1 MLLLFFEAYIRNL
14 KIYTSALALPQL
26 IKYIYNNGT
35 DEVIRRGKKI
45 FSLGYVELVEN
56 DELLNS
62 VVFRMRDDTYNTF
75 YKVYLS
81 RYNNIQTLSLRCTCP
96 YNLGDICRHE
106 AAALF
111 RLQEMIDNNQL
122 GETET
127 EYKQQHTVVKLKQ
140 LELRSIKLLAAPD
153 ILTIAEDFL
162 RTYKANI
169 TEAANDIVKAE
180 LNYEG
185 ETYNLQF
192 RRNDERNLDTSCNC
206 NTETHYPLCVH
217 KVIVLLQ
224 LMHNHGPNFFDSIS
238 NRDREKNK
246 LLALYG
252 YTVDDNL
259 EGKFEFTFRD
269 GKPFLRVLDPSI
281 KRVAAPAQ
289 PERKPF
295 QMPVQKEKEVLVEEE
310 PATTIQ
316 YQKLGVVLRQDAQQ
330 YPFIQADAVKGETDE
345 GQKYFTG
352 KIEKLDLTKFVNT
365 EDVSEDDKMLLQ
377 HLRKLLPSEVTRY
390 LNRNS
395 PFSGIWENIIQQH
408 NDDLPEE
415 TRYLITEYLL
425 PKYKKLFS
433 ETSEGNFAFSLPQQ
447 KQFVTANIE
456 PAVFSNQYIQPQFI
470 ISHKDNTYEVKCF
483 VKLLSS
489 VVPLK
494 ENAMVSPLVFQH
506 ENTFYLWQTT
516 EDVLLAERFL
526 TEGKLV
532 ITEEDWG
539 KQLVEFILPLT
550 KQYDVQ
556 FSGIQK
562 EELKNIK
569 PEMRLMIKEKSDYLL
584 FQPFFNYN
592 GFDVKPEDKD
602 RIIVPSAGKL
612 VIIHRNEEV
621 EKSLIKKIENLHS
634 SFIHTDDNSLA
645 LKGAD
650 VLKNNWFFLFADA
663 VKDMNIPVY
672 GFDALKKYRF
682 NTAKPSTKIFISSN
696 TDWFDARID
705 IHFGEQKV
713 TVADVK
719 KALANKQQF
728 VPLQDGTLGI
738 LPEDWIRRYSMLF
751 AVGEGKAANIKLS
764 KYHFGVIEELYAQ
777 RNEEEIFFKLEEK
790 YERLKEHHSVKQIDP
805 PDHLSHVL
813 RPYQVSGFQ
822 WLNYL
827 SEVNWGG
834 ILADDMGLGKTVQAL
849 SFLHHY
855 KTEHGRLRALVVC
868 PTSLM
873 FNWEN
878 EIKKFT
884 PLLSW
889 YIHHGSTRSQQLD
902 AFYKSDIVITTY
914 GTLRSDIQLF
924 TEAEFDYVIL
934 DESQA
939 IKNPHSKVTKAATLL
954 NAKNR
959 LCMSGTPLQNNTFDM
974 YAQMNFL
981 NPGMLGSMEFFRQE
995 FAIPIDKFGEKE
1007 QKEHLRKLLY
1017 PFILRRT
1024 KEQVAKDLPE
1034 KSEMILFCE
1043 MGEEQRK
1050 IYDAYRN
1057 DYRDKILGTVE
1068 DKGVGKSQLTILQG
1082 LMKLRQICDS
1092 PSIINDDEKYPNV
1105 SVKLE
1110 ELGREISENIGNH
1123 KALVFSQFLGML
1135 ALIKEKMKEL
1145 GIEYAYFDGSTSAAD
1160 REKAIQRFQTDENCR
1175 VFLISLKAGGVGLN
1189 LTAAD
1194 YVYIVDPWW
1203 NPAVEQQAIDRTHRI
1218 GQTKNIFAYRMI
1230 CQDTVEDKILKLQE
1244 RKRALA
1250 ADLITDDTS
1259 FVKSLTKEDVEYL
1272 FS

>member
-1 MLLLFFEAYIRNL
+1 
-14 KIYTSALALPQL
+14 LALPHL

-45 FSLGYVELVEN
+45 FSSGYVEMIEN
-56 DELLNS
+56 DELLGS
-62 VVFRMRDDTYNTF
+62 IVFRVRDDAYNTF
-75 YKVYLS
+75 YKVYIS
-81 RYNNIQTLSLRCTCP
+81 RYNSIQNLSLRCSCP

-106 AAALF
+106 AGALF

-127 EYKQQHTVVKLKQ
+127 AYRQQHTVVRIKQ
-140 LELRSIKLLAAPD
+140 LEIRSIKLLSAPD
-153 ILTIAEDFL
+153 ALPAAEDYL
-162 RTYKANI
+162 RSNKANI

-180 LNYEG
+180 LNYEDDM
-185 ETYNLQF
+185 YALQF
-192 RRNDERNLDTSCNC
+192 RRNEERNLDTSCSC
-206 NTETHYPLCVH
+206 DSETHYPLCLH
-217 KVIVLLQ
+217 KVIVLMQ
-224 LMHNHGPNFFDSIS
+224 LLNNYGASFFDTIS

-252 YTVDDNL
+252 YTVGDDI

-269 GKPFLRVLDPSI
+269 GKPFLRVLDPTI
-281 KRVAAPAQ
+281 KRVVAP
-289 PERKPF
+289 PVENRKPLF
-295 QMPVQKEKEVLVEEE
+295 VPVQKEVLVEEKM
-310 PATTIQ
+310 PVVTQ
-316 YQKLGVVLRQDAQQ
+316 YQKLGVVLKYDALQ
-330 YPFIQADAVKGETDE
+330 YPFIQADAIKGEVNE
-345 GQKYFTG
+345 EVKEFSG
-352 KIEKLDLTKFVNT
+352 KTEKLDLTKFVNT
-365 EDVSEDDKMLLQ
+365 EDLNEEDKMLIQ
-377 HLRKLLPSEVTRY
+377 QLRKLLPSEVTRY

-395 PFSGIWENIIQQH
+395 PFSGIWENITQQYS
-408 NDDLPEE
+408 DELPEE
-415 TRYLITEYLL
+415 TRHLIIEYLL

-433 ETSEGNFAFSLPQQ
+433 EVSESNFAFTLPQQ
-447 KQFVTANIE
+447 KPFITANLQ
-456 PAVFSNQYIQPQFI
+456 PAILSNQYIQPQFVV
-470 ISHKDNTYEVKCF
+470 SYKSNMYEITCY
-483 VKLLSS
+483 VKLLNA
-489 VVPLK
+489 VVSLT
-494 ENAMVSPLVFQH
+494 ENEIASPLVFKH
-506 ENTFYLWQTT
+506 ENTFYLWQKTD
-516 EDVLLAERFL
+516 DVLLAERFL
-526 TEGKLV
+526 SNGK
-532 ITEEDWG
+532 ISIAEEDWN
-539 KQLVEFILPLT
+539 KQLSEFILPLT

-592 GFDVKPEDKD
+592 GYDVKHEDKD
-602 RIIVPSAGKL
+602 RIFIPSAGKL
-612 VIIHRNEEV
+612 IIIHRNAEA
-621 EKSLIKKIENLHS
+621 EKALVKRIENLHS
-634 SFIHTDDNSLA
+634 SFIHTESDTLA
-645 LKGAD
+645 LKGTD

-663 VKDMNIPVY
+663 IKEMNIPVY

-696 TDWFDARID
+696 TDWFDAKID
-705 IHFGEQKV
+705 IHFGDQKI

-751 AVGEGKAANIKLS
+751 AVGEGKATNIKLS

-805 PDHLSHVL
+805 PEHLSHIL
-813 RPYQVSGFQ
+813 RPYQISGFQ

-827 SEVNWGG
+827 SEVSWGG

-849 SFLHHY
+849 SFLHHF
-855 KTEHGRLRALVVC
+855 KNQHNKIRALVVC

-884 PLLSW
+884 PSLTW
-889 YIHHGSTRSQQLD
+889 YIHHGSARSQQLD
-902 AFYKSDIVITTY
+902 AFQSADIVITTY

-939 IKNPHSKVTKAATLL
+939 IKNPHSKVTKAAGLL

-974 YAQMNFL
+974 FAQMNFL

-1043 MGEEQRK
+1043 MSDEQRK

-1068 DKGVGKSQLTILQG
+1068 EKGAGKSQLTILQG

-1110 ELGREISENIGNH
+1110 EIGREISENIGNH

-1145 GIEYAYFDGSTSAAD
+1145 GIDYAYFDGSTSAAD
-1160 REKAIQRFQTDENCR
+1160 REKAIQRFQTDDNCR

-1230 CQDTVEDKILKLQE
+1230 CKDTVEDKILKLQE

-1250 ADLITDDTS
+1250 AELITDDAT

>member
-1 MLLLFFEAYIRNL
+1 M
-14 KIYTSALALPQL
+14 ALPQL

>member
-1 MLLLFFEAYIRNL
+1 LLLLFFEWSFKFL
-14 KIYTSALALPQL
+14 KPGISLALPHL

-45 FSLGYVELVEN
+45 FSSGYVELIEN
-56 DELLNS
+56 DELMGS
-62 VVFRMRDDTYNTF
+62 IVFRVRDDSYNTF
-75 YKVYLS
+75 YKVYIS
-81 RYNNIQTLSLRCTCP
+81 RYNNIQNLSLRCSCP

-106 AAALF
+106 AGALF
-111 RLQEMIDNNQL
+111 RLQELIDNNQL
-122 GETET
+122 GETDT
-127 EYKQQHTVVKLKQ
+127 AYRQQHTVVRIKQ
-140 LELRSIKLLAAPD
+140 LEIRSIKLLSAPD
-153 ILTIAEDFL
+153 ALQQAEGYL
-162 RTYKANI
+162 RSNKANI

-180 LNYEG
+180 LNYED
-185 ETYNLQF
+185 ETFALQF
-192 RRNDERNLDTSCNC
+192 RRNEEKNLDTSCNC
-206 NTETHYPLCVH
+206 NSETHYPLCVH

-224 LMHNHGPNFFDSIS
+224 LLHNFGASFFDTIS

-252 YTVDDNL
+252 YTVDDDL

-281 KRVAAPAQ
+281 KRIIAPP

-295 QMPVQKEKEVLVEEE
+295 LMPIQKEVLVEEKTPE
-310 PATTIQ
+310 IAQ
-316 YQKLGVVLRQDAQQ
+316 HQRLGVVLKYDALQ
-330 YPFIQADAVKGETDE
+330 YPFIQSDAVKGEANE
-345 GQKYFTG
+345 EAKEFAG

-365 EDVSEDDKMLLQ
+365 EDLSEDDKMLIQ
-377 HLRKLLPSEVTRY
+377 QLRKLLPSEVTRY

-395 PFSGIWENIIQQH
+395 PFSGIWENITQQH
-408 NDDLPEE
+408 TDELPEE
-415 TRYLITEYLL
+415 TRYLIIEYLL

-433 ETSEGNFAFSLPQQ
+433 EISEGNFAFTLQQQ
-447 KQFVTANIE
+447 KPFVTANLQQAIL
-456 PAVFSNQYIQPQFI
+456 SNQYIQPQFVV
-470 ISHKDNTYEVKCF
+470 DFTNNVYEIKCF
-483 VKLLSS
+483 VKLLNT
-489 VVPLK
+489 VVALT
-494 ENAMVSPLVFQH
+494 ENEIASPLVFKH
-506 ENTFYLWQTT
+506 ENTFYLWQKTD
-516 EDVLLAERFL
+516 DVLLAERFL
-526 TEGKLV
+526 ANGK
-532 ITEEDWG
+532 ISIAEDDWN
-539 KQLVEFILPLT
+539 KQLSEFILPLT

-562 EELKNIK
+562 EEVKNIK

-584 FQPFFNYN
+584 FQPLFNYS
-592 GFDVKPEDKD
+592 GYDVRHEDKD
-602 RIIVPSAGKL
+602 RIIIPSAGKL
-612 VIIHRNEEV
+612 IIIHRNAEA
-621 EKSLIKKIENLHS
+621 EKELVKKIENLHS
-634 SFIHTDDNSLA
+634 SFIHTDSETLA
-645 LKGAD
+645 LKGTD

-663 VKDMNIPVY
+663 IKEMNIPVY

-696 TDWFDARID
+696 TDWFDAKID

-719 KALANKQQF
+719 KALSNKQQF

-751 AVGEGKAANIKLS
+751 AVGEGKATNIKLS

-777 RNEEEIFFKLEEK
+777 RNEEEVFFKLEEK

-805 PDHLSHVL
+805 PEHLSHVL

-827 SEVNWGG
+827 SEVSWGG

-855 KTEHGRLRALVVC
+855 KNEHNKLRALVVC

-884 PLLSW
+884 PSLSW
-889 YIHHGSTRSQQLD
+889 FIHHGSARSQQLE
-902 AFYKSDIVITTY
+902 AFQSADIVITTY

-939 IKNPHSKVTKAATLL
+939 IKNPHSKVTKAAGLL

-974 YAQMNFL
+974 FAQMNFL

-995 FAIPIDKFGEKE
+995 FAIPIDKFGEKD

-1043 MGEEQRK
+1043 MPDEQRK

-1068 DKGVGKSQLTILQG
+1068 DKGVNKSQLTILQG

-1092 PSIINDDEKYPNV
+1092 PAIINDEEKYPNV

-1110 ELGREISENIGNH
+1110 ELGREISENIGDH

-1145 GIEYAYFDGSTSAAD
+1145 GIEYAYFDGSTSAID
-1160 REKAIQRFQTDENCR
+1160 REKAIQRFQTDDNCR

-1230 CQDTVEDKILKLQE
+1230 CKDTVEDKILKLQE

-1250 ADLITDDTS
+1250 AELITDDTS

>member
-1 MLLLFFEAYIRNL
+1 
-14 KIYTSALALPQL
+14 LALPHL

-45 FSLGYVELVEN
+45 FSSGYVELIEN
-56 DELLNS
+56 DELLGS
-62 VVFRMRDDTYNTF
+62 IVFRVRDDSYNTF
-75 YKVYLS
+75 YKVYIS
-81 RYNNIQTLSLRCTCP
+81 RYNNIQNLSLRCSCP

-106 AAALF
+106 AGALF
-111 RLQEMIDNNQL
+111 RLQELIDNNKL
-122 GETET
+122 GETDT
-127 EYKQQHTVVKLKQ
+127 AYRQQHTIVRIKQ
-140 LELRSIKLLAAPD
+140 LEIRSIRLLSAPDALQEAESYLRSN
-153 ILTIAEDFL
+153 
-162 RTYKANI
+162 KANI

-180 LNYEG
+180 LNYEDQ
-185 ETYNLQF
+185 TYALQF
-192 RRNDERNLDTSCNC
+192 RRNEEKNLDTSCNC
-206 NTETHYPLCVH
+206 NSETHYPLCVH
-217 KVIVLLQ
+217 KVIVLMQ
-224 LMHNHGPNFFDSIS
+224 LLSSFGASFFDTIS

-252 YTVDDNL
+252 YSVDDDL

-269 GKPFLRVLDPSI
+269 GKPFLRVLDPGI
-281 KRVAAPAQ
+281 KRIVAPP

-295 QMPVQKEKEVLVEEE
+295 LMPIQKEVLVEEKAPE
-310 PATTIQ
+310 ITQ
-316 YQKLGVVLRQDAQQ
+316 YQKLGVVLKYDAFQ
-330 YPFIQADAVKGETDE
+330 YPFIQSDAIKGEVNEETKE
-345 GQKYFTG
+345 FAG
-352 KIEKLDLTKFVNT
+352 KIERLDLTKFVNT
-365 EDVSEDDKMLLQ
+365 EDLSEDDKMLIQ
-377 HLRKLLPSEVTRY
+377 QLRKLLPSEVTRY

-395 PFSGIWENIIQQH
+395 PFSGIWENITQQH

-415 TRYLITEYLL
+415 TRYLIIEYLL

-433 ETSEGNFAFSLPQQ
+433 EISEGNFAFTLQQQ
-447 KQFVTANIE
+447 KPFITANLQQAIL
-456 PAVFSNQYIQPQFI
+456 SNQYIQPQFVV
-470 ISHKDNTYEVKCF
+470 DYTNNVYEIKCH
-483 VKLLSS
+483 VKLLNAVVALTENEIASS
-489 VVPLK
+489 
-494 ENAMVSPLVFQH
+494 LVFKH
-506 ENTFYLWQTT
+506 ENTFYLWQKTD
-516 EDVLLAERFL
+516 DVLLAERFL
-526 TEGKLV
+526 ANGK
-532 ITEEDWG
+532 ISIAEDDWN
-539 KQLVEFILPLT
+539 KQLNEFILPLT

-562 EELKNIK
+562 EEVKNIK
-569 PEMRLMIKEKSDYLL
+569 PEMRLLIKEKSDYLL
-584 FQPFFNYN
+584 FQPLFNYS
-592 GFDVKPEDKD
+592 GYDVRHEDKD
-602 RIIVPSAGKL
+602 RIIIPSAGKL
-612 VIIHRNEEV
+612 IIIHRNAEA
-621 EKSLIKKIENLHS
+621 EKILVKKIENLHS
-634 SFIHTDDNSLA
+634 SFIHTDSDTLA
-645 LKGAD
+645 LKGTD

-663 VKDMNIPVY
+663 IKELNIPVY

-682 NTAKPSTKIFISSN
+682 NTAKPSTKIFISNN
-696 TDWFDARID
+696 TDWFDAKID

-751 AVGEGKAANIKLS
+751 AVGEGKATNIKLS

-777 RNEEEIFFKLEEK
+777 RNEEEVFFRLEEK

-805 PDHLSHVL
+805 PEHLAHVL
-813 RPYQVSGFQ
+813 RPYQISGFQ

-855 KTEHGRLRALVVC
+855 KNQYSKIRALVVC

-884 PLLSW
+884 PSLSW
-889 YIHHGSTRSQQLD
+889 FIHHGSARSQQLD
-902 AFYKSDIVITTY
+902 AFQSADIVITTY

-939 IKNPHSKVTKAATLL
+939 IKNPHSKVTKAAGLL

-974 YAQMNFL
+974 FAQMNFL

-995 FAIPIDKFGEKE
+995 FAIPIDKFGEKD

-1043 MGEEQRK
+1043 MPDEQRK
-1050 IYDAYRN
+1050 IYEAYRN

-1068 DKGVGKSQLTILQG
+1068 EKGANKSQLTILQG

-1092 PSIINDDEKYPNV
+1092 PAIINDEEKYPNV

-1110 ELGREISENIGNH
+1110 ELGREISENIGDH

-1145 GIEYAYFDGSTSAAD
+1145 GIDYAYFDGSTSAID

-1230 CQDTVEDKILKLQE
+1230 CKDTVEDKILKLQE

-1250 ADLITDDTS
+1250 AELITDDAT

>member
-1 MLLLFFEAYIRNL
+1 
-14 KIYTSALALPQL
+14 LALPHL

-45 FSLGYVELVEN
+45 FSSGYVEMIEN
-56 DELLNS
+56 DELLGS
-62 VVFRMRDDTYNTF
+62 IVFRVRDDAYNTF
-75 YKVYLS
+75 YKVYIS
-81 RYNNIQTLSLRCTCP
+81 RYNSIQNLSLRCSCP

-106 AAALF
+106 AGALF

-127 EYKQQHTVVKLKQ
+127 AYRQQHTVVRIKQ
-140 LELRSIKLLAAPD
+140 LEIRSIKLLSAPD
-153 ILTIAEDFL
+153 ALPAAEDYL
-162 RTYKANI
+162 RSNKANI

-180 LNYEG
+180 LNYED
-185 ETYNLQF
+185 EIYALQF
-192 RRNDERNLDTSCNC
+192 RRNEERNLDTSCSC
-206 NTETHYPLCVH
+206 DSEIHYPLCVH
-217 KVIVLLQ
+217 KVIVLMQ
-224 LMHNHGPNFFDSIS
+224 LLNNYGASFFDTIS

-252 YTVDDNL
+252 YTVDDDL

-269 GKPFLRVLDPSI
+269 GKPFLRVLDPAI
-281 KRVAAPAQ
+281 KRVVAPPA
-289 PERKPF
+289 ENRKPF
-295 QMPVQKEKEVLVEEE
+295 FVPIQKEVLIEEKM
-310 PATTIQ
+310 PVVTQ
-316 YQKLGVVLRQDAQQ
+316 YQKLGVVLKYDAVQ
-330 YPFIQADAVKGETDE
+330 YPFIQADAIKGEVNE
-345 GQKYFTG
+345 EVKEFSG
-352 KIEKLDLTKFVNT
+352 KTEKLDLTKFVNT
-365 EDVSEDDKMLLQ
+365 EDLNEDDKMLIQ
-377 HLRKLLPSEVTRY
+377 QLRKLLPSEVTRY

-395 PFSGIWENIIQQH
+395 PFSGIWENITQQY
-408 NDDLPEE
+408 NDELPEE
-415 TRYLITEYLL
+415 TRHLIIEYLL

-433 ETSEGNFAFSLPQQ
+433 EISEGNFAFTLPQQ
-447 KQFVTANIE
+447 KPFVTANLQ
-456 PAVFSNQYIQPQFI
+456 PAVLSNQYIQPQFVV
-470 ISHKDNTYEVKCF
+470 SYKSNMYEITCY
-483 VKLLSS
+483 VKLLSA
-489 VVPLK
+489 VVSLT
-494 ENAMVSPLVFQH
+494 ENEIASPLAFKH
-506 ENTFYLWQTT
+506 ENTFYLWQKTD
-516 EDVLLAERFL
+516 DVLLAERFL
-526 TEGKLV
+526 SNGKIS
-532 ITEEDWG
+532 ITEEDWN
-539 KQLVEFILPLT
+539 KQLSEFILPLT

-592 GFDVKPEDKD
+592 GYDVKHEDKD
-602 RIIVPSAGKL
+602 RIIIPSLGKL
-612 VIIHRNEEV
+612 IIIHRNAEA
-621 EKSLIKKIENLHS
+621 EKALVKKIENLHS
-634 SFIHTDDNSLA
+634 SFIHTESDTLA
-645 LKGAD
+645 LKGTD

-663 VKDMNIPVY
+663 IKEMNIPVY

-696 TDWFDARID
+696 TDWFDAKID
-705 IHFGEQKV
+705 IHFGDQKI

-751 AVGEGKAANIKLS
+751 AVGEGKATNIKLS

-790 YERLKEHHSVKQIDP
+790 YERLKEHHSVKQIEP
-805 PDHLSHVL
+805 PEHLTHVL

-827 SEVNWGG
+827 SEVSWGG

-855 KTEHGRLRALVVC
+855 KQTHDKLRALVVC

-884 PLLSW
+884 PSLTW
-889 YIHHGSTRSQQLD
+889 YIHHGSARSQQLD
-902 AFYKSDIVITTY
+902 AFQIADIVITTY

-939 IKNPHSKVTKAATLL
+939 IKNPHSKVTKAAGLL

-974 YAQMNFL
+974 FAQMNFL

-995 FAIPIDKFGEKE
+995 FAIPIDKFGEKD

-1043 MGEEQRK
+1043 MSDEQRK

-1068 DKGVGKSQLTILQG
+1068 EKGANKSQLTILQG

-1110 ELGREISENIGNH
+1110 EIGREISENIGNH

-1145 GIEYAYFDGSTSAAD
+1145 GIDYAYFDGSTSAID
-1160 REKAIQRFQTDENCR
+1160 REKAIQRFQTDDNCR

-1230 CQDTVEDKILKLQE
+1230 CKDTVEDKILKLQE

-1250 ADLITDDTS
+1250 AELITDDAS

>member
-1 MLLLFFEAYIRNL
+1 M
-14 KIYTSALALPQL
+14 ALPYL

-45 FSLGYVELVEN
+45 FSTGNVELTDN
-56 DELLNS
+56 DELMAS
-62 VVFRMRDDTYNTF
+62 VAFRVKDDAYNIY
-75 YKVYLS
+75 YKVHLT
-81 RYNNIQTLSLRCTCP
+81 RYNNIQALSLRCTCP

-122 GETET
+122 GETDT
-127 EYKQQHTVVKLKQ
+127 EYRQQHTVLKMKQ
-140 LELRSIKLLAAPD
+140 LEIRSIKLFSPPD
-153 ILTIAEDFL
+153 ALEIAEDYL
-162 RTYKANI
+162 RSHKVNI
-169 TEAANDIVKAE
+169 LEAANDMVKAE
-180 LNYEG
+180 MHYEG
-185 ETYNLQF
+185 QDFTLQF
-192 RRNDERNLDTSCNC
+192 RRNEERNLDTSCNC
-206 NTETHYPLCVH
+206 DSETKYPLCIH
-217 KVIVLLQ
+217 KAIVLLQ
-224 LMHNHGPNFFDSIS
+224 LHNSYGPGFFDSIS

-252 YTVDDNL
+252 YSTDDDL

-281 KRVAAPAQ
+281 KRVAAPPPPQKRAYQ
-289 PERKPF
+289 IPE
-295 QMPVQKEKEVLVEEE
+295 QKEVLIEEKAPE
-310 PATTIQ
+310 VIQ
-316 YQKLGVVLRQDAQQ
+316 YQKLGVVLRYDEQQ
-330 YPFIQADAVKGETDE
+330 YPFIQADAIKGEANDE
-345 GQKYFTG
+345 QKKFIG
-352 KIEKLDLTKFVNT
+352 RAEKLDLTKFINT
-365 EDVSEDDKMLLQ
+365 EDLDEDDKMLIQ
-377 HLRKLLPSEVTRY
+377 HLRKLLPVEVTRY

-395 PFSGIWENIIQQH
+395 PFSGFWENITQQH
-408 NDDLPEE
+408 TDELPEE
-415 TRYLITEYLL
+415 TRQLIIEYLL

-433 ETSEGNFAFSLPQQ
+433 EISEGNFAFTLPKQ
-447 KQFVTANIE
+447 KHFVTANIE
-456 PAVFSNQYIQPQFI
+456 TAVLSNQYIQPQFI
-470 ISHKDNTYEVKCF
+470 ISHSENAYIINCF
-483 VKLLSS
+483 VKLLNA
-489 VVPLK
+489 VVPIE
-494 ENAMVSPLVFQH
+494 ENAIASPLVFQH
-506 ENTFYLWQTT
+506 ENTFYLWQKT

-526 TEGKLV
+526 KEGKIS

-539 KQLVEFILPLT
+539 KQLAEFVLPLT
-550 KQYDVQ
+550 KLYDVQ

-562 EELKNIK
+562 EEIKNIK
-569 PEMRLMIKEKSDYLL
+569 PEMRLMIREKSDYLL

-602 RIIVPSAGKL
+602 RIFIPSAGKL
-612 VIIHRNEEV
+612 IIIYRNDEV
-621 EKSLIKKIENLHS
+621 EKSLMKKIENLHS
-634 SFIHTDDNSLA
+634 SFIHIDDSTLA
-645 LKGAD
+645 LKGND

-663 VKDMNIPVY
+663 VKEMNIPVY
-672 GFDALKKYRF
+672 GFDALKKFRF
-682 NTAKPSTKIFISSN
+682 NTAKPATKIFISSN
-696 TDWFDARID
+696 TDWFDAKID
-705 IHFGEQKV
+705 IHFGDQKV

-719 KALANKQQF
+719 RALANKQQF

-738 LPEDWIRRYSMLF
+738 LPEEWVKRYSMLF
-751 AVGEGKAANIKLS
+751 AVGEGKATNIKLS

-777 RNEEEIFFKLEEK
+777 RNDEELFFKLEEK
-790 YERLKEHHSVKQIDP
+790 YERLKEHHTVKQIEP
-805 PDHLSHVL
+805 PAHLSGIL

-849 SFLHHY
+849 SFLQHY
-855 KTEHGRLRALVVC
+855 KTTHGKLRALVVC
-868 PTSLM
+868 PTTLM

-884 PLLSW
+884 PSLNW
-889 YIHHGSTRSQQLD
+889 YIHHGSNRSQQLSQFES
-902 AFYKSDIVITTY
+902 ADIVITTY

-924 TEAEFDYVIL
+924 TATAFDYVIL

-939 IKNPHSKVTKAATLL
+939 IKNPQSKVTKAAGLL
-954 NAKNR
+954 DAKNR

-995 FAIPIDKFGEKE
+995 FAVPIDKFGEKE

-1043 MGEEQRK
+1043 MGDDQRK

-1057 DYRDKILGTVE
+1057 DYRDKIMGVVE

-1092 PSIINDDEKYPNV
+1092 PAIINDEEKYPNV

-1110 ELGREISENIGNH
+1110 ELGREISENIGDH

-1135 ALIKEKMKEL
+1135 ALIREKMDEL
-1145 GIEYAYFDGSTSAAD
+1145 GINYTYFDGSTSAAD
-1160 REKAIQRFQTDENCR
+1160 REKAIQLFQNDDNCR

-1194 YVYIVDPWW
+1194 YVYLVDPWW

-1230 CQDTVEDKILKLQE
+1230 CKDTVEDKILKLQE
-1244 RKRALA
+1244 RKKALA
-1250 ADLITDDTS
+1250 AELITDDAT

>member
-1 MLLLFFEAYIRNL
+1 M
-14 KIYTSALALPQL
+14 ALPHL

-45 FSLGYVELVEN
+45 FSSGYVEMIEN
-56 DELLNS
+56 DELMAS
-62 VVFRMRDDTYNTF
+62 IVFRVKDDSYNTY

-81 RYNNIQTLSLRCTCP
+81 RYNNVQTLSLRCSCP

-106 AAALF
+106 AASLF
-111 RLQEMIDNNQL
+111 RLQELIDNNQL
-122 GETET
+122 GETNT
-127 EYKQQHTVVKLKQ
+127 DFRQQHTTVKMKQ
-140 LELRSIKLLAAPD
+140 LEIRSIKLFAPPD
-153 ILTIAEDFL
+153 ALSVAEDFL
-162 RTYKANI
+162 RGHKATI
-169 TEAANDIVKAE
+169 LEAANDLVKAE
-180 LNYEG
+180 LEYEDMNY
-185 ETYNLQF
+185 TLQF
-192 RRNDERNLDTSCNC
+192 RRNDEKNLDTSCNC
-206 NTETHYPLCVH
+206 NSETKYPLCIH
-217 KVIVLLQ
+217 KTIVMLQ
-224 LMHNHGPNFFDSIS
+224 LHNSYGAAFFDTIS
-238 NRDREKNK
+238 NSDRDKNK

-252 YTVDDNL
+252 YSTDDDL
-259 EGKFEFTFRD
+259 EGKFEFTLRD
-269 GKPFLRVLDPSI
+269 GKPFMRVLDPSI
-281 KRVAAPAQ
+281 KRIIAP
-289 PERKPF
+289 PPVERKPF
-295 QMPVQKEKEVLVEEE
+295 FLPAQKEVLVEEKAAE
-310 PATTIQ
+310 VIHN
-316 YQKLGVVLRQDAQQ
+316 QKLGVVLRYDAQQ
-330 YPFIQADAVKGETDE
+330 YPFIQADAVKGEANDE
-345 GQKYFTG
+345 LKEYTG
-352 KIEKLDLTKFVNT
+352 KTEKLDLTKFVAT
-365 EDVSEDDKMLLQ
+365 EDLSEDDKMLVQ

-395 PFSGIWENIIQQH
+395 PFSGIWENITQQH

-415 TRYLITEYLL
+415 TRHLIIEYLL

-433 ETSEGNFAFSLPQQ
+433 EISEGNFAFMLPQQ
-447 KQFVTANIE
+447 KAFVTANIE
-456 PAVFSNQYIQPQFI
+456 TAILSNQYIQPQFTI
-470 ISHKDNTYEVKCF
+470 AHNNNAYEISCF
-483 VKLLSS
+483 VKLLNS
-489 VVPLK
+489 VVPLS
-494 ENAMVSPLVFQH
+494 ENVIASPLVFQH
-506 ENTFYLWQTT
+506 ENTFYLWQKT
-516 EDVLLAERFL
+516 EDVLLAEKFL
-526 TEGKLV
+526 NGGK
-532 ITEEDWG
+532 ISIAEENWN
-539 KQLVEFILPLT
+539 KQLADFILPLT

-562 EELKNIK
+562 EEIKNIR
-569 PEMRLMIKEKSDYLL
+569 PEMRLMIKEKGDYLL

-592 GFDVKPEDKD
+592 GYDVRQEDKD
-602 RIIVPSAGKL
+602 RIIIPSAGKL
-612 VIIHRNEEV
+612 IIIHRNDEV
-621 EKSLIKKIENLHS
+621 EKLLIKKIENLHS
-634 SFIHTDDNSLA
+634 SFIHTDADTLA
-645 LKGAD
+645 LKGID

-663 VKDMNIPVY
+663 VKEMNIPVY
-672 GFDALKKYRF
+672 GYEALKKFRF

-696 TDWFDARID
+696 TDWFDAKID

-713 TVADVK
+713 TVDDVK

-728 VPLQDGTLGI
+728 VPLSDGTLGI

-777 RNEEEIFFKLEEK
+777 RNDEELFFKLEEK
-790 YERLKEHHSVKQIDP
+790 YERLKEHHTVKQIEP
-805 PDHLSHVL
+805 PQHLNHIL

-849 SFLHHY
+849 SFLHYY
-855 KTEHGRLRALVVC
+855 KATHGKLRALVVC
-868 PTSLM
+868 PTTLM

-884 PLLSW
+884 PSLSW
-889 YIHHGSTRSQQLD
+889 YIHHGSTRSQQLTQFESAD
-902 AFYKSDIVITTY
+902 VIITTY

-924 TEAEFDYVIL
+924 TASAFDYVVL

-939 IKNPHSKVTKAATLL
+939 IKNPASKVTKAASLL
-954 NAKNR
+954 DAKNR

-1043 MGEEQRK
+1043 MGDEQRK

-1057 DYRDKILGTVE
+1057 DYRDKILGVVE
-1068 DKGVGKSQLTILQG
+1068 EKGAGKSQLTILQG

-1092 PSIINDDEKYPNV
+1092 PAIVNDEEKYPNV

-1110 ELGREISENIGNH
+1110 ELGREIAENIGDH

-1135 ALIKEKMKEL
+1135 ALIRERMKEL
-1145 GIEYAYFDGSTSAAD
+1145 GIDYAYFDGSTSAQD
-1160 REKAIQRFQTDENCR
+1160 RQKEIERFQNDDNCR

-1194 YVYIVDPWW
+1194 YVYLVDPWW

-1230 CQDTVEDKILKLQE
+1230 CKDTVEDKILKLQE

-1259 FVKSLTKEDVEYL
+1259 FVKALTKEDVEYL

>member
-1 MLLLFFEAYIRNL
+1 
-14 KIYTSALALPQL
+14 LALPHL

-45 FSLGYVELVEN
+45 FSSGYVELIEN
-56 DELLNS
+56 DELLGS
-62 VVFRMRDDTYNTF
+62 IVFRVRDDSYNTF

-81 RYNNIQTLSLRCTCP
+81 RYNNIQNLSLRCSCP

-106 AAALF
+106 AGALF
-111 RLQEMIDNNQL
+111 RLQELIDNNKL
-122 GETET
+122 GETDT
-127 EYKQQHTVVKLKQ
+127 AYRQQHTIVRIKQ
-140 LELRSIKLLAAPD
+140 LEIRSIKLLSAPD
-153 ILTIAEDFL
+153 TLQEAENYL
-162 RTYKANI
+162 RSSKANI

-180 LNYEG
+180 LNYEDQ
-185 ETYNLQF
+185 TYALQF
-192 RRNDERNLDTSCNC
+192 RRNEEKNLDTSCNC
-206 NTETHYPLCVH
+206 NSETHYPLCVH
-217 KVIVLLQ
+217 KVIVLMQ
-224 LMHNHGPNFFDSIS
+224 LLSSYGASFFDTIS

-252 YTVDDNL
+252 YSVDDDL

-269 GKPFLRVLDPSI
+269 GKPFLRVLDPGI
-281 KRVAAPAQ
+281 KRIIAPP

-295 QMPVQKEKEVLVEEE
+295 LIPIQKEVLVEEKAPE
-310 PATTIQ
+310 ITQ
-316 YQKLGVVLRQDAQQ
+316 FQRLGVVLKYDAFQ
-330 YPFIQADAVKGETDE
+330 YPFIQSDAIKGEVNE
-345 GQKYFTG
+345 EVKEFAG
-352 KIEKLDLTKFVNT
+352 KTEKLDLTKFVNT
-365 EDVSEDDKMLLQ
+365 EDLSEDDKMLIQ
-377 HLRKLLPSEVTRY
+377 QLRKLLPSEVTRY

-395 PFSGIWENIIQQH
+395 PFSGIWENITQQH
-408 NDDLPEE
+408 TDDLPEE
-415 TRYLITEYLL
+415 TRYLIIEYLL

-433 ETSEGNFAFSLPQQ
+433 EISEGNFAFTLPQQ
-447 KQFVTANIE
+447 KPFITANLQQAIL
-456 PAVFSNQYIQPQFI
+456 SNQYIQPQFVV
-470 ISHKDNTYEVKCF
+470 DYTNNGYEIKCY
-483 VKLLSS
+483 VKLLNA
-489 VVPLK
+489 VVALT
-494 ENAMVSPLVFQH
+494 ENEIESPLVFKH
-506 ENTFYLWQTT
+506 ENTFYLWQKTD
-516 EDVLLAERFL
+516 DVLLSERFL
-526 TEGKLV
+526 ANGKIS
-532 ITEEDWG
+532 ITEDDWN
-539 KQLVEFILPLT
+539 KQLNEFILPLT

-562 EELKNIK
+562 EEVKNIK

-584 FQPFFNYN
+584 FQPLFNYS
-592 GFDVKPEDKD
+592 GYDVRHEDKD
-602 RIIVPSAGKL
+602 RIIIPSTGKL
-612 VIIHRNEEV
+612 IIIHRNAEA
-621 EKSLIKKIENLHS
+621 EKILVKKIENLHS
-634 SFIHTDDNSLA
+634 SFIHTESDTLA
-645 LKGAD
+645 LKGTD

-663 VKDMNIPVY
+663 IKELNIPVY

-696 TDWFDARID
+696 TDWFDAKID

-751 AVGEGKAANIKLS
+751 AVGEGKATNIKLS

-777 RNEEEIFFKLEEK
+777 RNEEEVFFKLEEK
-790 YERLKEHHSVKQIDP
+790 YERLKENHSVKQIEP
-805 PDHLSHVL
+805 PEHLAHVL
-813 RPYQVSGFQ
+813 RPYQISGFQ

-827 SEVNWGG
+827 SEVSWGG

-855 KTEHGRLRALVVC
+855 KNQYSKLRALVVC

-884 PLLSW
+884 PSLSW

-902 AFYKSDIVITTY
+902 AFQSADIVITTY

-939 IKNPHSKVTKAATLL
+939 IKNPHSKVTKAAGLL

-974 YAQMNFL
+974 FAQMNFL

-995 FAIPIDKFGEKE
+995 FAIPIDKFGEKD

-1043 MGEEQRK
+1043 MPDEQRK

-1068 DKGVGKSQLTILQG
+1068 EKGANKSQLTILQG

-1092 PSIINDDEKYPNV
+1092 PAIINDEEKYPNV

-1110 ELGREISENIGNH
+1110 ELGREISENIGDH

-1145 GIEYAYFDGSTSAAD
+1145 GIDYAYFDGSTSAID

-1230 CQDTVEDKILKLQE
+1230 CKDTVEDKILKLQE

-1250 ADLITDDTS
+1250 AELITDDAT

>member
-1 MLLLFFEAYIRNL
+1 M
-14 KIYTSALALPQL
+14 ALPHL

-45 FSLGYVELVEN
+45 FSSGYVELIEN
-56 DELLNS
+56 DELLGS
-62 VVFRMRDDTYNTF
+62 IVFRVRDDSYNTF
-75 YKVYLS
+75 YKVYIS
-81 RYNNIQTLSLRCTCP
+81 RYNNILNLSLRCSCP

-106 AAALF
+106 AGALF
-111 RLQEMIDNNQL
+111 RLQELIDNNQL
-122 GETET
+122 GETDT
-127 EYKQQHTVVKLKQ
+127 AYRQQHTVVRIKQ
-140 LELRSIKLLAAPD
+140 LEIRSIKLLSAPD
-153 ILTIAEDFL
+153 ALQQAESYL
-162 RTYKANI
+162 RSNKANI

-180 LNYEG
+180 LNYEDQA
-185 ETYNLQF
+185 YALQF
-192 RRNDERNLDTSCNC
+192 RRNEEKNLDTSCNC
-206 NTETHYPLCVH
+206 NSETHYPLCVH
-217 KVIVLLQ
+217 KVIVLMQ
-224 LMHNHGPNFFDSIS
+224 LLSSFGASFFDTIS
-238 NRDREKNK
+238 DRDREKNK

-252 YTVDDNL
+252 YSVDDDL

-269 GKPFLRVLDPSI
+269 GKPFLRVLDPGI
-281 KRVAAPAQ
+281 KRIVAPP

-295 QMPVQKEKEVLVEEE
+295 LMPIQKEVLVEEKAPE
-310 PATTIQ
+310 ITQ
-316 YQKLGVVLRQDAQQ
+316 CQKLGVVLKYDALQ
-330 YPFIQADAVKGETDE
+330 YPFIQSDAIKGEVNE
-345 GQKYFTG
+345 EAKEFAG

-365 EDVSEDDKMLLQ
+365 EDLSEDDKMLIQ
-377 HLRKLLPSEVTRY
+377 QLRKLLPSEVTRY

-395 PFSGIWENIIQQH
+395 PFSGIWENITQQH
-408 NDDLPEE
+408 TDDLPEE
-415 TRYLITEYLL
+415 TRYLIIEYLL

-433 ETSEGNFAFSLPQQ
+433 EISEGNFAFTLQQQ
-447 KQFVTANIE
+447 KPFITANLQQAIL
-456 PAVFSNQYIQPQFI
+456 SNQYIQPQFVV
-470 ISHKDNTYEVKCF
+470 DFTNNVYEIKCY
-483 VKLLSS
+483 VKLLNA
-489 VVPLK
+489 VVALT
-494 ENAMVSPLVFQH
+494 ENEIASPLVFKH
-506 ENTFYLWQTT
+506 ENTFYLWQKTD
-516 EDVLLAERFL
+516 DVLLAERFL
-526 TEGKLV
+526 TNGK
-532 ITEEDWG
+532 ISIAEDDWN
-539 KQLVEFILPLT
+539 KQLNEFILPLT

-562 EELKNIK
+562 EEVKNIK

-584 FQPFFNYN
+584 FQPLFNYS
-592 GFDVKPEDKD
+592 GYDVRHEDKD
-602 RIIVPSAGKL
+602 RIIIPSVGKL
-612 VIIHRNEEV
+612 IIIHRNAEA
-621 EKSLIKKIENLHS
+621 EKILVKKIENLLS
-634 SFIHTDDNSLA
+634 SFIHTDSDTLA
-645 LKGAD
+645 LKGTD

-663 VKDMNIPVY
+663 IKELNIPVY

-696 TDWFDARID
+696 TDWFDAKID

-751 AVGEGKAANIKLS
+751 AVGEGKATNIKLS

-777 RNEEEIFFKLEEK
+777 RNEEEVFFKLEEK
-790 YERLKEHHSVKQIDP
+790 YERLKENHSVKQIDP
-805 PDHLSHVL
+805 PEHLAHVL
-813 RPYQVSGFQ
+813 RPYQISGFQ

-827 SEVNWGG
+827 SEVSWGG

-855 KTEHGRLRALVVC
+855 KNQYGKIRALVVC

-884 PLLSW
+884 PSLSW
-889 YIHHGSTRSQQLD
+889 FIHHGSARSQQLD
-902 AFYKSDIVITTY
+902 AFQSADIVITTY

-939 IKNPHSKVTKAATLL
+939 IKNPHSKVTKAAGLL

-974 YAQMNFL
+974 FAQMNFL

-995 FAIPIDKFGEKE
+995 FAIPIDKFGEKD

-1043 MGEEQRK
+1043 MPDEQRK

-1068 DKGVGKSQLTILQG
+1068 EKGANKSQLTILQG

-1092 PSIINDDEKYPNV
+1092 PAIINDEEKYPNV

-1110 ELGREISENIGNH
+1110 ELGREISENIGDH

-1145 GIEYAYFDGSTSAAD
+1145 GIDYAYFDGSTSAID
-1160 REKAIQRFQTDENCR
+1160 REKAIQRFQTDDNCR

-1230 CQDTVEDKILKLQE
+1230 CKDTVEDKILKLQE

-1250 ADLITDDTS
+1250 AELITDDAT

>member
-1 MLLLFFEAYIRNL
+1 M
-14 KIYTSALALPQL
+14 ALPHL

-45 FSLGYVELVEN
+45 FSSGYVELIEN
-56 DELLNS
+56 DELLGS
-62 VVFRMRDDTYNTF
+62 IVFRVRDDSYNTF
-75 YKVYLS
+75 YKVYIS
-81 RYNNIQTLSLRCTCP
+81 RYNNIQNLSLRCSCP

-106 AAALF
+106 AGALF
-111 RLQEMIDNNQL
+111 RLQELIDNNKL
-122 GETET
+122 GETDT
-127 EYKQQHTVVKLKQ
+127 AYRQQHTIVRIKQ
-140 LELRSIKLLAAPD
+140 LEIRSIRLLSAPDALQEAESYLRSN
-153 ILTIAEDFL
+153 
-162 RTYKANI
+162 KANI

-180 LNYEG
+180 LNYEDQ
-185 ETYNLQF
+185 TYALQF
-192 RRNDERNLDTSCNC
+192 RRNEEKNLDTSCNC
-206 NTETHYPLCVH
+206 NSETHYPLCVH
-217 KVIVLLQ
+217 KVIVLMQ
-224 LMHNHGPNFFDSIS
+224 LLSSFGASFFDTIS

-252 YTVDDNL
+252 YSVDDDL

-269 GKPFLRVLDPSI
+269 GKPFLRVLDPGI
-281 KRVAAPAQ
+281 KRIVAPP

-295 QMPVQKEKEVLVEEE
+295 LMPIQKEVLVEEKAPE
-310 PATTIQ
+310 ITQ
-316 YQKLGVVLRQDAQQ
+316 YQKLGVVLKYDAFQ
-330 YPFIQADAVKGETDE
+330 YPFIQSDAIKGEVNEETKE
-345 GQKYFTG
+345 FAG
-352 KIEKLDLTKFVNT
+352 KIERLDLTKFVNT
-365 EDVSEDDKMLLQ
+365 EDLSEDDKMLIQ
-377 HLRKLLPSEVTRY
+377 QLRKLLPSEVTRY

-395 PFSGIWENIIQQH
+395 PFSGIWENITQQH

-415 TRYLITEYLL
+415 TRYLIIEYLL

-433 ETSEGNFAFSLPQQ
+433 EISEGNFAFTLQQQ
-447 KQFVTANIE
+447 KPFITANLQQAIL
-456 PAVFSNQYIQPQFI
+456 SNQYIQPQFVV
-470 ISHKDNTYEVKCF
+470 DYTNNVYEIKCH
-483 VKLLSS
+483 VKLLNAVVALTENEIASS
-489 VVPLK
+489 
-494 ENAMVSPLVFQH
+494 LVFKH
-506 ENTFYLWQTT
+506 ENTFYLWQKTD
-516 EDVLLAERFL
+516 DVLLAERFL
-526 TEGKLV
+526 ANGK
-532 ITEEDWG
+532 ISIAEDDWN
-539 KQLVEFILPLT
+539 KQLNEFILPLT

-562 EELKNIK
+562 EEVKNIK
-569 PEMRLMIKEKSDYLL
+569 PEMRLLIKEKSDYLL
-584 FQPFFNYN
+584 FQPLFNYS
-592 GFDVKPEDKD
+592 GYDVRHEDKD
-602 RIIVPSAGKL
+602 RIIIPSAGKL
-612 VIIHRNEEV
+612 IIIHRNAEA
-621 EKSLIKKIENLHS
+621 EKILVKKIENLHS
-634 SFIHTDDNSLA
+634 SFIHTDSDTLA
-645 LKGAD
+645 LKGTD

-663 VKDMNIPVY
+663 IKELNIPVY

-682 NTAKPSTKIFISSN
+682 NTAKPSTKIFISNN
-696 TDWFDARID
+696 TDWFDAKID

-751 AVGEGKAANIKLS
+751 AVGEGKATNIKLS

-777 RNEEEIFFKLEEK
+777 RNEEEVFFRLEEK

-805 PDHLSHVL
+805 PEHLAHVL
-813 RPYQVSGFQ
+813 RPYQISGFQ

-855 KTEHGRLRALVVC
+855 KNQYSKIRALVVC

-884 PLLSW
+884 PSLSW
-889 YIHHGSTRSQQLD
+889 FIHHGSARSQQLD
-902 AFYKSDIVITTY
+902 AFQSADIVITTY

-939 IKNPHSKVTKAATLL
+939 IKNPHSKVTKAAGLL

-974 YAQMNFL
+974 FAQMNFL

-995 FAIPIDKFGEKE
+995 FAIPIDKFGEKD

-1043 MGEEQRK
+1043 MPDEQRK
-1050 IYDAYRN
+1050 IYEAYRN

-1068 DKGVGKSQLTILQG
+1068 EKGANKSQLTILQG

-1092 PSIINDDEKYPNV
+1092 PAIINDEEKYPNV

-1110 ELGREISENIGNH
+1110 ELGREISENIGDH

-1145 GIEYAYFDGSTSAAD
+1145 GIDYAYFDGSTSAID

-1230 CQDTVEDKILKLQE
+1230 CKDTVEDKILKLQE

-1250 ADLITDDTS
+1250 AELITDDAT